1 MKIVRTK
8 RYLKDLKRIGASA
21 ADATALERTIAMAIE
36 EGLNEALAWKRGE
49 LALETINIDPMPA
62 DRIRAI
68 RKKVAKSVREFER
81 RFGIPA
87 ATINNWEQGRR
98 KPDPAGRL
106 LLQTIEAAPDLVEKV
121 AADNF
126 AEARLAA

>member
-1 MKIVRTK
+1 MTDRT
-8 RYLKDLKRIGASA
+8 DLGK
-21 ADATALERTIAMAIE
+21 ALE

-49 LALETINIDPMPA
+49 LALETVNIDPMPVE
-62 DRIRAI
+62 RIRAI
-68 RKKVAKSVREFER
+68 RKQVAKSAKEFER

-106 LLQTIEAAPDLVEKV
+106 LLKVIEAAPDVVEKT
-121 AADNF
+121 AATAD
-126 AEARLAA
+126 